1 MLNIFT
7 RIKNNSTWLLNN
19 EVVVVFRTA
28 WVFDLDIY
36 PVVYYYALKDKS
48 QLFFITRAEFLM
60 NAQKYRIEEHEDNC
74 SKV

>member
-7 RIKNNSTWLLNN
+7 RIKNNSIWLLDN
-19 EVVVVFRTA
+19 EVIVVFKTA

-36 PVVYYYALKDKS
+36 PVVYYYVLKDKS
-48 QLFFITRAEFLM
+48 RLFFISRAEFLM
-60 NAQKYRIEEHEDNC
+60 NAQKYIIEEHEDNC